1 MTCTALLPQF
11 SQGFILNLLHGFL
24 CNALDFSV
32 QVFYALWSIHCLF
45 PRQKKKQ
52 NQKHRNIPQF
62 PIWEKPIFLLFLLP
76 PFTQNCY
83 HPEALTGANHPSCA
97 LLLQWNWKVCFTI
110 HLTSRCGEDEGKQ
123 DTTAA
128 CFLLTA
134 FDLKPGKHSSPC
146 TVVPQKLQCF
156 SFTITHQYPKWRK
169 ELVKRWKQVQLYH
182 DDLCSAAPCSRLWGY
197 AINVFCN

>member
-1 MTCTALLPQF
+1 MVFSAMLLI
-11 SQGFILNLLHGFL
+11 SL
-24 CNALDFSV
+24 CKSSMLFEA
-32 QVFYALWSIHCLF
+32 SIVCF
-45 PRQKKKQ
+45 QDKKKNKTKSIETFLNFQ
-52 NQKHRNIPQF
+52 YGKNPSSCYFCSPPLLKIVTIQKHWQELITPLVHYFCSGTGKSVSPRN
-62 PIWEKPIFLLFLLP
+62 
-76 PFTQNCY
+76 
-83 HPEALTGANHPSCA
+83 
-97 LLLQWNWKVCFTI
+97 I

-134 FDLKPGKHSSPC
+134 SDLKPGKHSSPC

-169 ELVKRWKQVQLYH
+169 ELVKRWKQVQIYH